1 MIRSR
6 WVGLLVWPVVLPFA
20 AWAALRA
27 GGWTPLWQWVA
38 LVAFTPYVAAASAIP
53 LLLAL
58 GLRRWA
64 AAAVALVTSAVLAT
78 AVLPRYFGDT
88 DQPAAD
94 GGRLRVLA
102 ANLAVGAGDT
112 DVLMRLVRSLDP
124 DVLALQEVTP
134 AARDRLEAAGLRRRM
149 PHVVDRAVDGVWG
162 SGIYS
167 KHPVAEK
174 PLIALGR
181 FRQARGVV
189 KHPSGHEIEVVSVH
203 PCAPRYGDKVPC
215 WEQGLRA
222 LPRAGGQLRVLAG
235 DFNATLDHRL
245 VRDLLDSGYRD
256 AADVT
261 GHGLT
266 PTWPQQG
273 WEPVPGVTIDHVLAD
288 SRMAIRSFGVHRLPD
303 TDHRPVFAELG
314 LPRFTKR

>member
-6 WVGLLVWPVVLPFA
+6 WVGLLLVWPMVLPFA
-20 AWAALRA
+20 VWAVLRT
-27 GGWTPLWQWVA
+27 GGWTPVWQWVP
-38 LVAFTPYVAAASAIP
+38 LVAFTPYAAVASVIP

-64 AAAVALVTSAVLAT
+64 AAALALVTSVVLTT
-78 AVLPRYFGDT
+78 AVLPRYFGDG
-88 DQPAAD
+88 DQPASD
-94 GGRLRVLA
+94 ERLRVLA

-112 DVLMRLVRSLDP
+112 DALMDLVRSLDP
-124 DVLALQEVTP
+124 DVLALQELTP
-134 AARDRLEAAGLRRRM
+134 AARERLEAAGLRRRM
-149 PHVVDRAVDGVWG
+149 PHLVDRAVNGVHG

-167 KHPVAEK
+167 RHPITEQ

-181 FRQARGVV
+181 FRQARGVIR
-189 KHPSGHEIEVVSVH
+189 HPSGHEVEVVSVH
-203 PCAPRYGDKVPC
+203 PCAPRYDYKVRC
-215 WEQGLRA
+215 WDEGLRA

-235 DFNATLDHRL
+235 DFNATLDHGL
-245 VRDLLDSGYRD
+245 VRDLLGSGYRD

-261 GHGLT
+261 GNGLI

-273 WEPVPGVTIDHVLAD
+273 WEPLPGVTIDHVLAD
-288 SRMAIRSFGVHRLPD
+288 SRMAVNSFSVHPLPD

-314 LPRFTKR
+314 LPRFTGR

>member
-6 WVGLLVWPVVLPFA
+6 WVSLLVWLAVLPFA
-20 AWAALRA
+20 AWAVLRT
-27 GGWTPLWQWVA
+27 GGWNPVWQWVP

-64 AAAVALVTSAVLAT
+64 AAALALVTGAVLAT
-78 AVLPRYFGDT
+78 AVLPRYFGDGA
-88 DQPAAD
+88 QPAAD

-112 DVLMRLVRSLDP
+112 DVLMGLVRSLDP
-124 DVLALQEVTP
+124 DVLALQELTP

-162 SGIYS
+162 SGVYS
-167 KHPVAEK
+167 KHPITEK

-189 KHPSGHEIEVVSVH
+189 EHPSGHEIEVVSVH
-203 PCAPRYGDKVPC
+203 PCAPRYDSKVPC
-215 WEQGLRA
+215 WDAGLRA

-266 PTWPQQG
+266 ATWPQQG

-288 SRMAIRSFGVHRLPD
+288 SRMAIRTFGVHRLPH

-314 LPRFTKR
+314 LPRFTDR